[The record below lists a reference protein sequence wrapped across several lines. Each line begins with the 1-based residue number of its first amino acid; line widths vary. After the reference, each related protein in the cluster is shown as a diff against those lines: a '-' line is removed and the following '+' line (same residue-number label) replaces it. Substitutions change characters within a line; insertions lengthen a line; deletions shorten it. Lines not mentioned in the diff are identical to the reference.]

1 MLKEKMHKG
10 MKATEKIVNLSIIVP
25 LYNAEKYLHQCLDS
39 ICGQVRPDIE
49 ILLLNDGSIDRSA
62 EICREYS
69 RRDDR
74 IRYYEHYN
82 MGQGATELKG
92 VYLASGKYFTFVD
105 ADDWIAPEFAEKMID
120 KSEKEDADVC
130 ECCWYKYDERV
141 EKVTSV
147 GANEK
152 QNDIFKFR
160 LSHLWG
166 RIYKRSF
173 FIENDIQI
181 PSCLHQ
187 DLATYPVIALS
198 AGKICYVDLP
208 LYFYRVNTGISVT
221 DKTHADFDVDKVFDF
236 LFAELNKRKLYHAY
250 SNEWMELAIYML
262 SVKGRQWKRIAK
274 EVYEKNQEK
283 ACQFI
288 EGYFPEWRNAY
299 SISYRIWGS
308 YNSSRI
314 ANELMPEYDL
324 LSEEQCFYW
333 KSSIISLMSQP
344 LQMDYTCTDHIGQK
358 MVQRDFDKEF
368 LKLEFDTDEY
378 LLIDFLEERY
388 DVYKIAEGSYVTL
401 SDGVDKESLPD
412 GTVLQR
418 ISAECTKLWKECCC
432 RFAEHLKNKMD
443 CSHIILLEFYLNE
456 KSVGFDGECDYFE
469 VRDMN
474 QVLKDYYD
482 YFIQLIP
489 NAVRIKVPDELCYTD
504 RYFEY
509 GNHPFYYNKRMFYE
523 IAKCIRNLVNR

>member
-1 MLKEKMHKG
+1 MYEDVNI
-10 MKATEKIVNLSIIVP
+10 TEETICLSIIVP
-25 LYNAEKYLHQCLDS
+25 IYNAERYLRQCLDS
-39 ICGQVRPDIE
+39 ICGQSCPDIE
-49 ILLLNDGSIDRSA
+49 VLLLNDGSTDQSA
-62 EICREYS
+62 EICNEYCERDS
-69 RRDDR
+69 R
-74 IRYYEHYN
+74 IKYYEHRN

-92 VYLASGKYFTFVD
+92 VYLAAGRYFTFVD
-105 ADDWIAPEFAEKMID
+105 ADDWIAPEFAEEMIS
-120 KSEKEDADVC
+120 KLEEKNADVC
-130 ECCWYKYDERV
+130 ECCWYQYNERT
-141 EKVTSV
+141 EEIISIST
-147 GANEK
+147 NEK
-152 QNDIFKFR
+152 RSDIFKFR

-166 RIYKRSF
+166 RSYRRSF
-173 FIENDIQI
+173 FIENDIRI
-181 PSCLHQ
+181 PSCYHQ
-187 DLATYPVIALS
+187 DFAAYPVIALS
-198 AGKICYVDLP
+198 TDKICYVDLP
-208 LYFYRVNTGISVT
+208 LYFYRVNTGISIT
-221 DKTHADFDVDKVFDF
+221 DKTRASFDDDKVFEF
-236 LFAELNKRKLYHAY
+236 LFAELSKRKFFNKYY
-250 SNEWMELAIYML
+250 NEWLDLTVYML
-262 SVKGRQWKRIAK
+262 SVKGRKWKRISK
-274 EVYEKNQEK
+274 EVYEENWEK
-283 ACQFI
+283 SKQLI
-288 EGYFPEWRNAY
+288 NRYFFNWRNFY
-299 SISYRIWGS
+299 NVQYRIWGS

-344 LQMDYTCTDHIGQK
+344 LQMDCTCTDHIGQK

-509 GNHPFYYNKRMFYE
+509 GDHPFYYNKRMFYE